1 MFNWNNLTHA
11 EGNDYISSL
20 RCTDYFG
27 DCDSIVDGWRFYN
40 EDSRKWVF
48 LAAHMKAGETR
59 AKFTKKPECIVLLS
73 KMDFDPLGVHNNPYM
88 IDLIYTDPEKRRTGL
103 GSNIV
108 KHILNEEDLNYSSF
122 QLIAVASSE
131 DSEKLFESLGF
142 IKKQIIGD
150 NPIYY
155 SQ

>member
-1 MFNWNNLTHA
+1 
-11 EGNDYISSL
+11 
-20 RCTDYFG
+20 
-27 DCDSIVDGWRFYN
+27 
-40 EDSRKWVF
+40 
-48 LAAHMKAGETR
+48 MKAGETR